1 MSRPICMSYSARAL
15 GAWVGGDLVSIYFM
29 EYINIHR
36 SVLDG
41 AEFVGAEPIERA
53 TWLAL
58 LSFCCGQEN
67 GGIIAGCR
75 AWADRRWQQLAKVTA
90 DEVTRATELWAWD
103 GDDLVV
109 NFYPEQ
115 AEKETRAKR
124 RGGIIGN
131 KRRWGKKPKTTSHSE
146 SHSDTSSDTSSES
159 VTDSITERNGTERNE
174 TKEALAQFREVS
186 IPSIEEVRTWA
197 ATSGRVHPDWAERKW
212 LMTTGNN
219 GWERNGRL
227 IGWQRLWIV
236 WFEEDVRAKKWKN
249 GGEKGSPNVSELSA
263 NVQAIQDGKRVAAL
277 QAAIRAGRAEV
288 ENMRALGQD
297 YRAEKLAVEKLMAE
311 LDSVQGGNE

>member
-1 MSRPICMSYSARAL
+1 
-15 GAWVGGDLVSIYFM
+15 M

-53 TWLAL
+53 TWLSL
-58 LSFCCGQEN
+58 LAFCCGQEN
-67 GGIIAGCR
+67 GGVIAGCK

-90 DEVTRATELWAWD
+90 DEVTRVTELWKWD

-131 KRRWGKKPKTTSHSE
+131 KRRWGKKPKPPSLTDKLSE
-146 SHSDTSSDTSSES
+146 SLTDGGSDKTSDSLTE
-159 VTDSITERNGTERNE
+159 SITERNGTERNGTE
-174 TKEALAQFREVS
+174 ESLADFPEVS
-186 IPSIEEVRTWA
+186 IPSIEDVRAWA
-197 ATSGRVHPDWAERKW
+197 TSSGRVDPDWAARKW
-212 LMTTGNN
+212 QMTTGNN
-219 GWERNGRL
+219 GWQRNGRL

-236 WFEEDVRAKKWKN
+236 WFEEDVRAGKWKKS
-249 GGEKGSPNVSELSA
+249 GEKSPELSA
-263 NVQAIQDGKRVAAL
+263 NIVAIQDGKRRAVLEAK
-277 QAAIRAGRAEV
+277 IRTGKAEV
-288 ENMRALGQD
+288 ENLKALGQD
-297 YRAEKLAVEKLMAE
+297 YRAEKRAVEILMDE
-311 LDSVQGGNE
+311 LDDMGGAA